1 MKKWLSQ
8 RGTSCVGALCWYE
21 AGIKGSMTGWG
32 ERYAG
37 KYVDFFFF
45 FFFDVNELWDKHEP
59 EKVMQNNSW
68 KVLWNFKIQTYHVI
82 ESIRPDMVLI
92 NKIKNDCKIIDFAFS
107 INSRIEEKGRKI
119 RRTVIPIWKE
129 NWRKYGICSWK

>member
-37 KYVDFFFF
+37 KYVDFFF